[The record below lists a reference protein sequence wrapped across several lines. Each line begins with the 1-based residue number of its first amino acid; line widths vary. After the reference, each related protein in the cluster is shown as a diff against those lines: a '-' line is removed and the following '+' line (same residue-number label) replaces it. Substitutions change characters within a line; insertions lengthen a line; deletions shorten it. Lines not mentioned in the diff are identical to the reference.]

1 MDEKQPSDDVS
12 ESLGETRPTTPETPY
27 AVEPVPD
34 VYPLRD
40 PSEDPRWALW
50 VIGIWMSIAIFLF
63 LFFVVL
69 FFLGIW
75 YD

>member
-1 MDEKQPSDDVS
+1 MTDQTENTV
-12 ESLGETRPTTPETPY
+12 PENT
-27 AVEPVPD
+27 EDQVPEIEQELD

-50 VIGIWMSIAIFLF
+50 VMWIWIGISLGLF

-69 FFLGIW
+69 FILGIW

>member
-1 MDEKQPSDDVS
+1 MDENQRDSGTS
-12 ESLGETRPTTPETPY
+12 EQMEEERPTSVETPSP
-27 AVEPVPD
+27 AEPVAD

-50 VIGIWMSIAIFLF
+50 VVRIWVTIALALF
-63 LFFVVL
+63 LLFIVL
-69 FFLGIW
+69 LVLGIW

>member
-1 MDEKQPSDDVS
+1 MTDQ
-12 ESLGETRPTTPETPY
+12 PETTT
-27 AVEPVPD
+27 VKDISNEPVNEIEQELD

-50 VIGIWMSIAIFLF
+50 VIWIWISISVFLF

-69 FFLGIW
+69 FILGIW